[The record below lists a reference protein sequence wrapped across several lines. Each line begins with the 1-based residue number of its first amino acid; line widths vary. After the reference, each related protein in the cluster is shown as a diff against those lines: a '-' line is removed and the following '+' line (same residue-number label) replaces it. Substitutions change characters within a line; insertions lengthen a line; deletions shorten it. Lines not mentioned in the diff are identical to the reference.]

1 MKRNYKEFIL
11 IFLSLAI
18 LFTPYV
24 SVQAETVNN
33 ISIGDVSDSGL
44 VYYGYIPQLP
54 DVSDISYSS
63 LPSSYDPRDTLMTTP
78 VKDQLNLGTC
88 WTFGTMAVFES
99 TVLKNTG
106 LKESYSEEALRYITS
121 NKILSHTNYSF
132 SLGNYVRSPDEG
144 GGGITGQWYI
154 TSKNEPTF
162 MDGVSSNN
170 IKWISPNNT
179 SDIPYNTASTLW
191 PTDVETSQGNSYA
204 TEIEHINFRNDI
216 VKQKILS
223 NGAVFVSVCVNGDY
237 ENSEYGAFNNPVIVS
252 ATMHS
257 VALVG
262 WDDNYPKENFNT
274 VNIPTQNG
282 AYLIKNSWGSEWG
295 DGGYG
300 WVSYEDVSLN
310 GFLDAFTINNISPN
324 SKNEYMLSYDY
335 MPPVSLLDKSK
346 TTVSAGNNS
355 VCMANV
361 YDVSQLADV
370 YGEINKV
377 TMYSKDIGAFYKIY
391 VVPMDSDDTSMP
403 TMAELGAVK
412 AQGTVNFEGYYT
424 ANFITPYVINEN
436 TDKLAVVVKYTVDPD
451 EQSSVSLAKESNLPT
466 VFNPVTNPGESY
478 YYANGVWTDISGGET
493 SNAGNFCIRPILE
506 RRTPITQNST
516 LSVNNVRYE
525 NEPITVGLNLNG
537 NKLYSIKKNGNQIMY
552 EDSDFTRTDTTVTL
566 KKAFLDSLSTD
577 NATSI
582 WFEFTD
588 GDSQELVIQPKA
600 GLTSGSLTGKIAV
613 GQTLTAT
620 VQSDSGAVPAGKLSY
635 QWQNSADGSTWT
647 DIQGAVGSTYTLTNN
662 DFNKYVRVQ
671 ASTNDNT
678 EYKYPSQVNSSP
690 TATKV
695 IIYGDVDLN
704 GAVENA
710 DTTTI
715 QYYLAHM
722 ISLTAE
728 QLVAADVDGDGA
740 ISMNDVTYLQQ
751 YLANYISKFP
761 VEQ

>member
-1 MKRNYKEFIL
+1 MKRIL
-11 IFLSLAI
+11 SIVIAVIMLCVPML
-18 LFTPYV
+18 
-24 SVQAETVNN
+24 SVQAEET
-33 ISIGDVSDSGL
+33 DEYTYGL
-44 VYYGYIPQLP
+44 VDDGFRPNLP
-54 DVSDISYSS
+54 TPEEETNCSPV
-63 LPSSYDPRDTLMTTP
+63 PTQYDPRTTGRVTT
-78 VKDQLNLGTC
+78 VKNQGGNGVC
-88 WTFGTMAVFES
+88 WSFATMANLES
-99 TVLKNTG
+99 AVLAKTG
-106 LKESYSEEALRYITS
+106 LKENYSEEALRFVNSIYTQTLLGHTPDIGLYTRLSDRGGASIVGYSYISRKNSPLS
-121 NKILSHTNYSF
+121 NELSW
-132 SLGNYVRSPDEG
+132 L
-144 GGGITGQWYI
+144 
-154 TSKNEPTF
+154 
-162 MDGVSSNN
+162 
-170 IKWISPNNT
+170 SPNNT
-179 SDIPYNTASTLW
+179 AQVPYTANNGDSPGQW
-191 PTDVETSQGNSYA
+191 PENLNSSYGTNFA
-204 TEIEHINFRNDI
+204 SEIEYINNREIDI
-216 VKQKILS
+216 KEKVLV
-223 NGAVFVSVCVNGDY
+223 NGAVFLSFNANPKYVDPTNGAVNNTVKEDTTTY
-237 ENSEYGAFNNPVIVS
+237 AH
-252 ATMHS
+252 A
-257 VALVG
+257 VAIVG
-262 WDDNYPKENFNT
+262 WDDNYSKNNFKDNC
-274 VNIPTQNG
+274 IPQNDG
-282 AYLIKNSWGSEWG
+282 AYLIKNSWNTTWG

-300 WVSYEDVSLN
+300 WISYEDVTLN
-310 GFLDAFTINNISPN
+310 LHRDLSTVNKVLPV
-324 SKNEYMLSYDY
+324 SKNEYTLAYDY
-335 MPPVSLLDKSK
+335 LPPIDGDTKVEVSS
-346 TTVSAGNNS
+346 GNNS
-355 VCMANV
+355 ICMANV

-424 ANFITPYVINEN
+424 ANFITPYIINEN

-451 EQSSVSLAKESNLPT
+451 EQSSVSLVKEVTDSGY
-466 VFNPVTNPGESY
+466 NPIANPGESY